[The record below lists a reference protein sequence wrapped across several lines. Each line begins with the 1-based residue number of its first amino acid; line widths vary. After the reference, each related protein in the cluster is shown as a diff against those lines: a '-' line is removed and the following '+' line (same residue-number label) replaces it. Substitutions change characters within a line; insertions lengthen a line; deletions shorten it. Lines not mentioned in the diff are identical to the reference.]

1 MGPCG
6 VHRHHEDY
14 QLSKS
19 KNLLSFIKKDT
30 DKLKYVIFLNQSQVE
45 IIILNEVDDLLSS
58 IKWDV
63 AIAARTISIETDRY
77 ITINL

>member
-1 MGPCG
+1 MMEYFDDSWQSKMGPCG

-14 QLSKS
+14 QLSKA
-19 KNLLSFIKKDT
+19 KNLLSFIKKDN

-63 AIAARTISIETDRY
+63 GM
-77 ITINL
+77 